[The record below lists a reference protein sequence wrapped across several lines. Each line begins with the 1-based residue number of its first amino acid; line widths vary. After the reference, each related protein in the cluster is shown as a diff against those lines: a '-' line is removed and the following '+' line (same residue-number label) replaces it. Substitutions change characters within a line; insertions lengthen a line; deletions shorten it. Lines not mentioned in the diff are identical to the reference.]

1 MITSNKERDNKR
13 EEVILM
19 AKGRKLG
26 GSKGGKGKGGV
37 IDTVTGTKK

>member
-1 MITSNKERDNKR
+1 
-13 EEVILM
+13 M

-26 GSKGGKGKGGV
+26 GCKGGGKGKGGV